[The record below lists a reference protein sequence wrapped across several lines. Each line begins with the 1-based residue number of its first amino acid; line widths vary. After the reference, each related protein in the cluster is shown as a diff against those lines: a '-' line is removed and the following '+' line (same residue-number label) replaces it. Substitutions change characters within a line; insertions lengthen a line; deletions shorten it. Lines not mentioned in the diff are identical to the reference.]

1 MLQITMNGLERNEIN
16 DGRNGHVPKAIDGL
30 DQDPVA
36 LPLDDLM
43 ITQAWADTSR
53 LFFFEP
59 LILDRID
66 EEREEDIF
74 MLEEEERR
82 HKKKKRKKKR
92 SKSSGCLTN
101 TDDSQVG
108 FRYFSS

>member
-1 MLQITMNGLERNEIN
+1 MNGIERNEIN
-16 DGRNGHVPKAIDGL
+16 GGRNGHVPKAIDGL
-30 DQDPVA
+30 DQDQV
-36 LPLDDLM
+36 LPLEDLM

-101 TDDSQVG
+101 TDADTQVG

>member
-1 MLQITMNGLERNEIN
+1 MSSYKSPMNGLEQIN
-16 DGRNGHVPKAIDGL
+16 GGLIGPVPKAIDG
-30 DQDPVA
+30 QDAAA

-101 TDDSQVG
+101 TDDTQVG

>member
-16 DGRNGHVPKAIDGL
+16 GPAPKAIDAA
-30 DQDPVA
+30 A
-36 LPLDDLM
+36 LPLDDRM

-101 TDDSQVG
+101 IDDTQVG